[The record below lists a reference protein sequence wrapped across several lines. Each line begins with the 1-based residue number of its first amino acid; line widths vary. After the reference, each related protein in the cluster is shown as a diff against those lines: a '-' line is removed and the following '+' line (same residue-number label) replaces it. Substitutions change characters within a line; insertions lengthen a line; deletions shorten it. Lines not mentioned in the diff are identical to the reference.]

1 MSSRFF
7 YPFVGSNY
15 QKGIQGK
22 KVLILGAS
30 FYCPQT
36 DCKFFNICTDVE
48 KKDSSPCDKTCPVYM
63 SDGKTLHDEP
73 TYCIGDAPRTYQTFA
88 GYISKFIGTQEYDK
102 VWSHLAFTN
111 YVQFFL
117 PATSKGFRETKWS
130 DMSERDFESFIQT
143 VKEIQPD
150 IVILWGCV
158 INSRLKEDNV
168 FVVDKQAL
176 ASTGGYLCHMQVPGI
191 NKQITLL
198 NPYHPSSSA
207 WHSALSTFDNY
218 FVQAL
223 NE

>member
-88 GYISKFIGTQEYDK
+88 GYISKFIGTEEYDT
-102 VWSHLAFTN
+102 VWSHLAKRFRVFYTN
-111 YVQFFL
+111 CKRNPARYCNTLGVCHQFKI
-117 PATSKGFRETKWS
+117 KGR
-130 DMSERDFESFIQT
+130 
-143 VKEIQPD
+143 
-150 IVILWGCV
+150 
-158 INSRLKEDNV
+158 
-168 FVVDKQAL
+168 
-176 ASTGGYLCHMQVPGI
+176 
-191 NKQITLL
+191 
-198 NPYHPSSSA
+198 
-207 WHSALSTFDNY
+207 
-218 FVQAL
+218 
-223 NE
+223 